1 MREERTASCKMTTD
15 AIFARE
21 SCLRA
26 ATGLRK
32 EGRKKRLQGPKK
44 NKKYLKGPPF
54 VTLGLNILN
63 YDI

>member
-32 EGRKKRLQGPKK
+32 EEEVGCSGGGGVTR
-44 NKKYLKGPPF
+44 PF
-54 VTLGLNILN
+54 IDDEEG
-63 YDI
+63 